1 MDPKYT
7 DDVLS
12 QTLFPKVEMAT
23 PSTNK
28 RMPNFAYIRKEL
40 LRNGV
45 NKKLLWTEYLEEC
58 RQTGDEPLMYS
69 QFCYQIQKDEQK
81 HRATMHINHKPGEQV
96 EVDWAGDPAHV
107 IDPDT
112 GEITNAYLFVGIMT
126 YRQYPYVEA
135 PIDEKQ
141 SAWITAH
148 VHMYEYFGGVAK
160 ILGPD
165 NGKTAVD
172 HNHGWKDQR
181 IIAIYKEMAEYHAPP
196 PRKKRGPNAE
206 GNIGTIST

>member
-1 MDPKYT
+1 
-7 DDVLS
+7 
-12 QTLFPKVEMAT
+12 MA
-23 PSTNK
+23 STKSFCGQNT
-28 RMPNFAYIRKEL
+28 
-40 LRNGV
+40 LRNAA
-45 NKKLLWTEYLEEC
+45 
-58 RQTGDEPLMYS
+58 R
-69 QFCYQIQKDEQK
+69 
-81 HRATMHINHKPGEQV
+81 
-96 EVDWAGDPAHV
+96 PAMSRLCIPSSAIKSRRMSKNTV
-107 IDPDT
+107 QRCTSTTPDT

-196 PRKKRGPNAE
+196 PPQKKGAKC
-206 GNIGTIST
+206 